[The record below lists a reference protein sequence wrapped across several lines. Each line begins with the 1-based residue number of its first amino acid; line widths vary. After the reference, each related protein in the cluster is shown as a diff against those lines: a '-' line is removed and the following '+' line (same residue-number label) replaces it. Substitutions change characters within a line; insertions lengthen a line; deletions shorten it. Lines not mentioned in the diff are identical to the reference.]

1 MRWWTPQPEDTP
13 ALAWFEPLV
22 AVSRRARTDHVIWP
36 IFIDEFEFFGRVER
50 SSRPAI
56 SVYGHIATGGE
67 LLADAHGT
75 TYETIHVASE
85 RAPCRFKEIDLH
97 AAVWRCGLPDYVDAT
112 LERRPTRAGE
122 TDDDDDDDDY
132 SERGP
137 HLHVVRGGVA

>member
-22 AVSRRARTDHVIWP
+22 AVSRRARAEHVIWP

-50 SSRPAI
+50 GPRPTI

-67 LLADAHGT
+67 LLADAHSR

-85 RAPCRFKEIDLH
+85 RAPCRFKEIGLY
-97 AAVWRCGLPDYVDAT
+97 AAVSRCGLPDYVDAT
-112 LERRPTRAGE
+112 LERLPSRAAETDEYGEDDAGE
-122 TDDDDDDDDY
+122 R
-132 SERGP
+132 SP
-137 HLHVVRGGVA
+137 HLHIVRGGVA